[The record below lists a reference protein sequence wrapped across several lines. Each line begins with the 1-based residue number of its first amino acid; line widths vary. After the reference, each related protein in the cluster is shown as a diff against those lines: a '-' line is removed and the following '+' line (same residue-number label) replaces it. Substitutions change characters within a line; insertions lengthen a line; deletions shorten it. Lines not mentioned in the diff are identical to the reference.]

1 MSGPQI
7 MSYADPVG
15 VWVCP
20 VVGSV
25 KKGSLLQS
33 LPFTKAVLHK
43 ICTVTERVQIKYLE
57 VYTCLIDS
65 RWSVERSTFPVNL
78 TSDRKYFTASIS
90 NVEKRDRLHNISL
103 KSK

>member
-1 MSGPQI
+1 MQI
-7 MSYADPVG
+7 PLGYGFVPLLGQS
-15 VWVCP
+15 
-20 VVGSV
+20 

-57 VYTCLIDS
+57 LYTCLIDS

-78 TSDRKYFTASIS
+78 TSDRKYFTASIA
-90 NVEKRDRLHNISL
+90 NMLENGIDCIISVYIIL
-103 KSK
+103 IKFNLF